1 MKLRTAF
8 SLLVAMI
15 FCAACSDSSDAPKPI
30 IIPEG
35 EIVTQTRTF
44 DVASIEATLYEGNAY
59 GFLTVENGME
69 VFFDEEVPDGTIEI
83 TTHENIQP
91 YVDVVVSTLYPYYVR
106 IRLNNDYE
114 YDRASVKLRM
124 SPNLFLAFDT
134 MGGSNLIFKDE
145 VAKRNMSFLL
155 SKNSYVEISGS
166 CENFSVILCG
176 GTMNATN
183 MNVATAHLTL
193 RDNAKIS
200 TINISESLMGILTSG
215 SKLYYKGTPA
225 VMEIQVSDGAE
236 LIKCD

>member
-8 SLLVAMI
+8 SLFVAMI
-15 FCAACSDSSDAPKPI
+15 FCAACSDSPDAPKPI

-69 VFFDEEVPDGTIEI
+69 MLFDEEVPDGTIEI

-91 YVDVVVSTLYPYYVR
+91 YVDVVVSTLYPYVR

-114 YDRASVKLRM
+114 YDCASVKLRM

-134 MGGSNLIFKDE
+134 MGGSNLIFKDV

-166 CENFSVILCG
+166 CEIFSVILNG

-183 MNVATAHLTL
+183 MNVAKAHMSLMN
-193 RDNAKIS
+193 DAKIS
-200 TINISESLMGILTSG
+200 TINISESLTGYLTSG

-225 VMEIQVSDGAE
+225 EMDIQVSDGAE

>member
-8 SLLVAMI
+8 SLFVAMI

-91 YVDVVVSTLYPYYVR
+91 YVDVVVSTLYPYVR
-106 IRLNNDYE
+106 IRLNYDYE
-114 YDRASVKLRM
+114 YDHASVRLRM
-124 SPNLFLAFDT
+124 SPNLFCAFDT
-134 MGGSNLIFKDE
+134 MGSSNLIFKDE
-145 VAKRNMSFLL
+145 VAERRMSFLL
-155 SKNSYVEISGS
+155 STNSYVEISGS
-166 CENFSVILCG
+166 CESFSVILNG

-183 MNVATAHLTL
+183 MNVAKAHMSLIN
-193 RDNAKIS
+193 DAKIS
-200 TINISESLMGILTSG
+200 TINISESLTGYLTSG

-225 VMEIQVSDGAE
+225 EMDIQVSDGAE

>member
-8 SLLVAMI
+8 SLFAAMI
-15 FCAACSDSSDAPKPI
+15 FCASCSDSADAPKPI

-69 VFFDEEVPDGTIEI
+69 VLFDEEVPDGTIEI

-91 YVDVVVSTLYPYYVR
+91 YVDVVVSTLYPYVR

-134 MGGSNLIFKDE
+134 MGGSNLIFKDV

-166 CENFSVILCG
+166 CEIFSVILNG

-183 MNVATAHLTL
+183 MNVATAHMSLMN
-193 RDNAKIS
+193 DAKIS
-200 TINISESLMGILTSG
+200 TINISESLTGYLTSG

-225 VMEIQVSDGAE
+225 EMDIQVSDGAE

>member
-91 YVDVVVSTLYPYYVR
+91 YVDVVVSTLYPYVR

-114 YDRASVKLRM
+114 YDHASVKLRM

-145 VAKRNMSFLL
+145 VAKRNISFLL

-166 CENFSVILCG
+166 CKNFSVILAG

-225 VMEIQVSDGAE
+225 EMDIQVSDGAE

>member
-8 SLLVAMI
+8 SLFVAMI

-44 DVASIEATLYEGNAY
+44 DIASFEAALREGITY
-59 GFLTVENGME
+59 GYLTVENGME
-69 VFFDEEVPDGTIEI
+69 VLFDEELPDGTIEV

-91 YVDVVVSTLYPYYVR
+91 YVDVLVSSFDPAVR

-114 YDRASVKLRM
+114 YDHASVKLRM
-124 SPNLFLAFDT
+124 SPNLFCAFA
-134 MGGSNLIFKDE
+134 GSHFIFKDE
-145 VAKRNMSFLL
+145 VAERNMSFLL
-155 SKNSYVEISGS
+155 STNSYVEISGS
-166 CENFSVILCG
+166 SEIFSVILNG

-183 MNVATAHLTL
+183 MNVATAHMSLMN
-193 RDNAKIS
+193 DAKIS
-200 TINISESLMGILTSG
+200 TINISESLTGYLTSG

>member
-1 MKLRTAF
+1 MKLRTVF
-8 SLLVAMI
+8 SLLAAMI
-15 FCAACSDSSDAPKPI
+15 FCASCSDSADAPKPI

-91 YVDVVVSTLYPYYVR
+91 YVDVVVSTLYPYVR

-124 SPNLFLAFDT
+124 SPNLFYSFDT

-145 VAKRNMSFLL
+145 VAKRKMSFLL
-155 SKNSYVEISGS
+155 SKNSYVELSGS
-166 CENFSVILCG
+166 CEIFSVILCG

-193 RDNAKIS
+193 RDDAKIA
-200 TINISESLMGILTSG
+200 TINISESLTGYLTSG

-225 VMEIQVSDGAE
+225 EMDIQVSDGAE

>member
-44 DVASIEATLYEGNAY
+44 DIASFEAALREGITY

-69 VFFDEEVPDGTIEI
+69 VFFDEELPDGTIEV

-91 YVDVVVSTLYPYYVR
+91 YVDVLVSSFDPAVR
-106 IRLNNDYE
+106 IRLNYDYE
-114 YDRASVKLRM
+114 YDHASVKLRM
-124 SPNLFLAFDT
+124 SPNLFCAFDT

-155 SKNSYVEISGS
+155 STNSYVELSGS
-166 CENFSVILCG
+166 CEIFSVILNG

-183 MNVATAHLTL
+183 MNVAKAHMSLMN
-193 RDNAKIS
+193 DAKIS
-200 TINISESLMGILTSG
+200 TINISESLTGYLTSG

-225 VMEIQVSDGAE
+225 EMDIQVSDGAE

>member
-8 SLLVAMI
+8 SLFVAMI
-15 FCAACSDSSDAPKPI
+15 FCAACSDSPDAPKPI

-69 VFFDEEVPDGTIEI
+69 VLFDEEVPDGTIEI

-91 YVDVVVSTLYPYYVR
+91 YVDVVVSTLYPYVR

-134 MGGSNLIFKDE
+134 MGGSNLIFKDV

-166 CENFSVILCG
+166 CEIFSVILNG

-183 MNVATAHLTL
+183 MNVATAHMSLMN
-193 RDNAKIS
+193 DAKIS
-200 TINISESLMGILTSG
+200 TINISESLTGYLTSG

-225 VMEIQVSDGAE
+225 EMDIQVSDGAE

>member
-8 SLLVAMI
+8 SLFVALI

-44 DVASIEATLYEGNAY
+44 DVASIEATLYEGNTY

-69 VFFDEEVPDGTIEI
+69 VFFDEEVSDGTIEI

-91 YVDVVVSTLYPYYVR
+91 YVDVVVSTLYPYVR

-124 SPNLFLAFDT
+124 SPNLFLAFDA
-134 MGGSNLIFKDE
+134 MGGSNLIFEDE
-145 VAKRNMSFLL
+145 VAKRSMSFLL

-166 CENFSVILCG
+166 CDFFSVILNG

-183 MNVATAHLTL
+183 MNVATASVNMCNSGKIATL
-193 RDNAKIS
+193 
-200 TINISESLMGILTSG
+200 NISESLMGILTSG

-225 VMEIQVSDGAE
+225 EMDIQVSDGAE

>member
-1 MKLRTAF
+1 
-8 SLLVAMI
+8 
-15 FCAACSDSSDAPKPI
+15 
-30 IIPEG
+30 
-35 EIVTQTRTF
+35 
-44 DVASIEATLYEGNAY
+44 
-59 GFLTVENGME
+59 VENGME
-69 VFFDEEVPDGTIEI
+69 VLFDEEVPDGTIEI

-91 YVDVVVSTLYPYYVR
+91 YVDVVVSTLYPYVR

-114 YDRASVKLRM
+114 YDCASVKLRM

-134 MGGSNLIFKDE
+134 MGGSNLIFKDV

-166 CENFSVILCG
+166 CEIFSVILNG

-183 MNVATAHLTL
+183 MNVAIAHMSLM
-193 RDNAKIS
+193 NEAKIS
-200 TINISESLMGILTSG
+200 TINISESLTGYLTSG

-225 VMEIQVSDGAE
+225 EMDIQVSDGAE

>member
-8 SLLVAMI
+8 SLFVAMI
-15 FCAACSDSSDAPKPI
+15 FCAACSDSPDAPKPI

-69 VFFDEEVPDGTIEI
+69 VLFDEEVPDGTIEI

-91 YVDVVVSTLYPYYVR
+91 YVDVVVSTLYPYVR

-134 MGGSNLIFKDE
+134 MGGSNLIFKDV

-166 CENFSVILCG
+166 CEIFSVILNG

-183 MNVATAHLTL
+183 MNVATVNLTL
-193 RDNAKIS
+193 RDDAKIS
-200 TINISESLMGILTSG
+200 TINISERLMGILTSG

-225 VMEIQVSDGAE
+225 EMDIQVSDGAE

>member
-1 MKLRTAF
+1 MKPRISLF
-8 SLLVAMI
+8 LLVAMI
-15 FCAACSDSSDAPKPI
+15 FCAACSDRSDSPKLTI
-30 IIPEG
+30 VPEG
-35 EIVTQTRTF
+35 DIVSQTRTF
-44 DVASIEATLYEGNAY
+44 DIASIEATLYEGNAY

-69 VFFDEEVPDGTIEI
+69 VLFDEELPDGTIEV

-91 YVDVVVSTLYPYYVR
+91 YVDVVVSTLYPYVR

-124 SPNLFLAFDT
+124 SPNLFYSFD
-134 MGGSNLIFKDE
+134 GSHFIFKDE
-145 VAKRNMSFLL
+145 VARQRMAFLL
-155 SKNSYVEISGS
+155 SRNSYTEISGS

-183 MNVATAHLTL
+183 MNVATANLTL
-193 RDNAKIS
+193 RDDAKIS
-200 TINISESLMGILTSG
+200 TINISERLMGILTSG